1 MKAAGLFGFCSGG
14 GLCYVGEGGELLV
27 EVLAEEV
34 EAGGDFVEGF
44 VAAAFAG
51 AEFARGEVVHAVKE
65 VGDVRA
71 LAVERFQDVGA
82 ADVHTVETAF
92 EEGPRLAAPLGCG
105 EVRPE
110 EVLRF
115 GGYGV
120 GVHQQLIQS
129 LSSEQGRMPREMV
142 L

>member
-1 MKAAGLFGFCSGG
+1 M
-14 GLCYVGEGGELLV
+14 EM
-27 EVLAEEV
+27 LAEEM

-51 AEFARGEVVHAVKE
+51 AELAGRQIVHAME
-65 VGDVRA
+65 EIRRGGA
-71 LAVERFQDVGA
+71 LAMERFQNVGA